1 MAADPEEAELVA
13 AWRAAVARPDVVGE
27 LEALHAAVAE
37 AVARERPICL
47 ASGQCCHFERHG
59 HRLYVTGLEAVWC
72 VTNLARR
79 DGPEASLPAVEAARR
94 RGDCPFLLEGRLCGA
109 HRERPLGC
117 RIYFCD
123 RMATDWQRALYEAI
137 HRRLVDLHERHA
149 IPYRYGEWRTMLALA
164 IDPNQ

>member
-79 DGPEASLPAVEAARR
+79 DGPEGERLLLPPHGRPAPPNLGIDQEEVQRLPGQLRR
-94 RGDCPFLLEGRLCGA
+94 PG
-109 HRERPLGC
+109 
-117 RIYFCD
+117 
-123 RMATDWQRALYEAI
+123 
-137 HRRLVDLHERHA
+137 
-149 IPYRYGEWRTMLALA
+149 
-164 IDPNQ
+164 